1 MSGLCDLMWV
11 IDPEDIVKTN
21 SSCKKTVIYIF
32 KMNIYQTFFKTQ
44 IYNKESTRLAFIF
57 QIILPGYMGEVV
69 GGLMCYD
76 NSLIVNN
83 YKT

>member
-21 SSCKKTVIYIF
+21 SSGKKTVLVIYIF

-44 IYNKESTRLAFIF
+44 IYN
-57 QIILPGYMGEVV
+57 
-69 GGLMCYD
+69 
-76 NSLIVNN
+76 
-83 YKT
+83 

>member
-1 MSGLCDLMWV
+1 MYILCIASCSMSGLCDLMWV

-44 IYNKESTRLAFIF
+44 IYN
-57 QIILPGYMGEVV
+57 
-69 GGLMCYD
+69 
-76 NSLIVNN
+76 
-83 YKT
+83 